1 MNCLTEIISKSKRIF
16 SFWKDSEGWSP
27 PSAASKLSAARLDW
41 LEELTE
47 CLQIWHEKSLS
58 LTNGEL
64 LLAWANL
71 GALVEGWLKLFY
83 CIYYE
88 DYIREPIE
96 RRGEAI
102 EPNDLSF
109 ENLKQF
115 SRERLWDKN
124 SAWDKW
130 VESIQMKR
138 NAIHAFNTRDIG
150 IPFDFLENLEQFNH
164 FIDKVN
170 SRVPYPDIHY
180 Y

>member
-1 MNCLTEIISKSKRIF
+1 MTVLEEIIIKSKEVF
-16 SFWKDSEGWSP
+16 SFWKNAEGWAP
-27 PSAASKLSAARLDW
+27 PSATAKLNAARLDW
-41 LEELTE
+41 LEDLTE
-47 CLQIWHEKSLS
+47 SLNIWNEKSLS
-58 LTNGEL
+58 LSNGEL

-88 DYIREPIE
+88 NYINEPIV
-96 RRGEAI
+96 RRGAII

-115 SRERLWDKN
+115 SREKLWAQGSN
-124 SAWDKW
+124 WDKW
-130 VESIQMKR
+130 VDYIQYKR

-150 IPFDFLENLEQFNH
+150 TPFDFLDSLEQFKK
-164 FIDKVN
+164 FIEIIDE
-170 SRVPYPDIHY
+170 RIPYPDGDY

>member
-1 MNCLTEIISKSKRIF
+1 MINSRSKKVF
-16 SFWKDSEGWSP
+16 SFWKNAEGWAP
-27 PSAASKLSAARLDW
+27 QSAASKLSVARLDW

-47 CLQIWHEKSLS
+47 CLQIWHDKSLT

-88 DYIREPIE
+88 DYIREPLE
-96 RRGEAI
+96 RKGIPI

-109 ENLKQF
+109 ESLKQF
-115 SRERLWDKN
+115 SREKLWDKN
-124 SAWDKW
+124 SEWDKW
-130 VESIQMKR
+130 VDYIQGKR

-150 IPFDFLENLEQFNH
+150 TAFDFLESLKQFNR
-164 FIDKVN
+164 FIEKIN
-170 SRVPYPDIHY
+170 SRVHYPEIHY